1 MNRALLLSLV
11 LLALTPLSSAYSYRK
26 AITFKKKDEW
36 IDLGKITT
44 TGDSNIR
51 AMLITYSDVVTS
63 RKPDLTLLAF
73 GPNTWDSVTKAKGCS
88 DLKDDDHYTLQL
100 FLNDTYVNAN
110 RILFREPTMKF
121 VATNCFSPFSSNL
134 QGRPIDLE
142 ITECT
147 YELPEEE
154 DEPVVEKSKKP
165 EPKEEHPERDFK
177 LFAYSE
183 REVKVGKFK
192 IPNLVCLIILGAS
205 LLLSSL
211 LAAKTFCNSVHF
223 ILILSVLMR
232 IAMHVL
238 LFLEL
243 TAGFVETVVSF
254 LDAASQFGFVLSC
267 ISIILSYPSNSPKLV
282 VIFDI
287 LAAILYFFL
296 GWQTNLF
303 LILGLRGGIGLVLVL
318 AAVLG
323 VGQKNRVTSKGCGLA
338 VGLVF
343 LGWLAF
349 VESLLAKCAGS
360 ESMLMDRIELV
371 TDYPLCSNKH
381 QWAVKFDYVFQ
392 AGVMALAMV
401 ASGFTAKP

>member
-11 LLALTPLSSAYSYRK
+11 LLALTPFSSAYSYRK

-73 GPNTWDSVTKAKGCS
+73 GSDTWHSVSRAKDCT

-110 RILFREPTMKF
+110 RILFREPTMRF
-121 VATNCFSPFSSNL
+121 VATNCFSPYSSNL

-147 YELPEEE
+147 YELPEE
-154 DEPVVEKSKKP
+154 DESVVEKSKKP
-165 EPKEEHPERDFK
+165 EPKEEHPEEDFK

-232 IAMHVL
+232 IVMHVL

-243 TAGFVETVVSF
+243 TMGFVETIVSF
-254 LDAASQFGFVLSC
+254 LDVASQFGFVLSC
-267 ISIILSYPSNSPKLV
+267 ISIIFSYPSNSPKLA

-287 LAAILYFFL
+287 LTAVLYYFL
-296 GWQTNLF
+296 GRQTNLF
-303 LILGLRGGIGLVLVL
+303 FILGLRGGIGLVLIL
-318 AAVLG
+318 AAILG
-323 VGQKNRVTSKGCGLA
+323 VGQKNRITSKGCGLA

-343 LGWLAF
+343 LGWLTF
-349 VESLLAKCAGS
+349 VESLLVKCAGS
-360 ESMLMDRIELV
+360 ESILMDRIELV